1 MSETR
6 KVTIETIAKIC
17 NTSIGTVDRALHNR
31 SGISSETRKKI
42 LETAARF
49 GYHTNRVDVSLFDTS
64 KFRHIAYIDYCT
76 ESPLH
81 ERLQAGIRRKA
92 KEIEYLNFGVDY
104 YDALHMDNQA
114 QKDLIS
120 KINNS
125 EYEGLIL
132 NALYD
137 DPSYITSRINPNPEL
152 MIASSVESKYFVP
165 DIRIGGDAD
174 ICGCMAADL
183 AGGFARKDEN
193 VAVITTFESKY
204 TFVKRFS
211 GFCRVIKKEYPQ
223 INLVPFICKYTDIE
237 EAVEEIL
244 PFIEKNNISVIHSTD
259 FNGTLGAIR
268 AVKEL
273 EIKDIQLIGYDLCE
287 ESVQALS
294 DGYCKAL
301 LYHDTLKYGVNSVE
315 FLARKILAGNDGAGS
330 REYIVYPEIV
340 MKYNVDHLLHEM
352 DGLS

>member
-6 KVTIETIAKIC
+6 KVTIGTIAKIC

-49 GYHTNRVDVSLFDTS
+49 GYHMNRVDASLFDTS
-64 KFRHIAYIDYCT
+64 KFRRIAYIDYCT

-81 ERLQAGIRRKA
+81 ERLQAGIKKKT

-104 YDALHMDNQA
+104 YDALHMNNQS
-114 QKDLIS
+114 QKELIL
-120 KINNS
+120 KINNG

-132 NALYD
+132 NALGD
-137 DPSYITSRINPNPEL
+137 DPSYITSRINHDPRI
-152 MIASSVESKYFVP
+152 MIASSVESKYFTP
-165 DIRIGGDAD
+165 SIRIGGDAD
-174 ICGCMAADL
+174 LCGCMAADL
-183 AGGFARKDEN
+183 AGGFANYDEN
-193 VAVITTFESKY
+193 IAVITTFESKY

-211 GFCRVIKKEYPQ
+211 GFCRVIKKEYPKV
-223 INLVPFICKYTDIE
+223 NLIPSICKYTNID
-237 EAVEEIL
+237 EAVDEIL
-244 PFIEKNNISVIHSTD
+244 PFVENNEISVIHTTD
-259 FNGTLGAIR
+259 INGTIGSIR
-268 AVKEL
+268 VLRKL
-273 EIKDIQLIGYDLCE
+273 ENKNIQLIGYDLCE
-287 ESVQALS
+287 ESAQALS

-301 LYHDTLKYGVNSVE
+301 LYHDVLKYGAASVE
-315 FLARKILAGNDGAGS
+315 FLARKILSQDEENS
-330 REYIVYPEIV
+330 PKEYIVYPEIV